1 MYQQIL
7 RKFFVHI
14 SLFFLG
20 LVTVKGQES
29 LNTLIFRGNRS
40 FDKQKYGEATSTF
53 SEAVKKNEKD
63 FGAHY
68 NLGNSLY
75 KIKKY
80 DEAIAEYQKAQKNTN
95 NKDEKAASY
104 YNEGNA
110 HLQNGDGEKAVNA
123 YKNALKFDPDNEAIL
138 KNLQIAKK
146 KQKQKDN
153 KQNQQNQ
160 QQNQQN
166 QQNKNQD
173 NNQNQ
178 QGDQNQE
185 NKNNNTKNQPNG
197 NIGDQNKGKGN
208 QGAEKQNQKNEPQN
222 PNDQNKIPKDL
233 QKLILQRSANQERE
247 TAKKLLNKN
256 GYYSPE
262 SNTKDW

>member
-1 MYQQIL
+1 ML

-20 LVTVKGQES
+20 LIAVKAQES

-166 QQNKNQD
+166 NQNKNQD
-173 NNQNQ
+173 NNPNQ

-208 QGAEKQNQKNEPQN
+208 QGAEKQNQKSEPQN
-222 PNDQNKIPKDL
+222 PNDPNKIPKDL

>member
-1 MYQQIL
+1 ML

-20 LVTVKGQES
+20 LIAVKAQES

-123 YKNALKFDPDNEAIL
+123 YKNALKYDPDNEAIL

-166 QQNKNQD
+166 NQNKNQD
-173 NNQNQ
+173 NHQNQ

-208 QGAEKQNQKNEPQN
+208 QGAEKQNQKNEPQD
-222 PNDQNKIPKDL
+222 PNDPNKIPKDL

>member
-1 MYQQIL
+1 ML
-7 RKFFVHI
+7 KKFFVHI
-14 SLFFLG
+14 SLIFLG
-20 LVTVKGQES
+20 LVTVKAQES

-123 YKNALKFDPDNEAIL
+123 YKNALKYDPDNEAIL

-166 QQNKNQD
+166 NQNKNQD

-208 QGAEKQNQKNEPQN
+208 QGAEKQNQKNEPQD
-222 PNDQNKIPKDL
+222 PNDPNKIPKDL

>member
-1 MYQQIL
+1 ML

-14 SLFFLG
+14 SLIFLG
-20 LVTVKGQES
+20 LVTVKAQES

-123 YKNALKFDPDNEAIL
+123 YKNALKYDPDNEAIL

-166 QQNKNQD
+166 NQNKNQD
-173 NNQNQ
+173 NHQNQ

-222 PNDQNKIPKDL
+222 PKDQNKIPKDL

>member
-1 MYQQIL
+1 ML

-20 LVTVKGQES
+20 LNAVKAQES

-123 YKNALKFDPDNEAIL
+123 YKNALKYDPDNEAIL

-166 QQNKNQD
+166 NQNKNQD

-222 PNDQNKIPKDL
+222 PKDQNKIPKDL

>member
-1 MYQQIL
+1 ML

-14 SLFFLG
+14 SLIFLG
-20 LVTVKGQES
+20 LVTVKAQES

-123 YKNALKFDPDNEAIL
+123 NSKI
-138 KNLQIAKK
+138 
-146 KQKQKDN
+146 
-153 KQNQQNQ
+153 
-160 QQNQQN
+160 
-166 QQNKNQD
+166 
-173 NNQNQ
+173 
-178 QGDQNQE
+178 
-185 NKNNNTKNQPNG
+185 
-197 NIGDQNKGKGN
+197 
-208 QGAEKQNQKNEPQN
+208 
-222 PNDQNKIPKDL
+222 NKITKIKTKIIIKISKETKIKKIKITIPK
-233 QKLILQRSANQERE
+233 INR
-247 TAKKLLNKN
+247 TVI
-256 GYYSPE
+256 
-262 SNTKDW
+262 

>member
-1 MYQQIL
+1 ML

-14 SLFFLG
+14 SLIFLG
-20 LVTVKGQES
+20 LVTVKAQES

-123 YKNALKFDPDNEAIL
+123 YKNALKYDPDNEAIL

-166 QQNKNQD
+166 NQDKNQD

-222 PNDQNKIPKDL
+222 PNDPNKIPKDL

>member
-1 MYQQIL
+1 ML

-14 SLFFLG
+14 SLIFLG
-20 LVTVKGQES
+20 LVTVKAQES

-110 HLQNGDGEKAVNA
+110 HHQNGDGEKAVNA

-166 QQNKNQD
+166 NQNKNQD

-222 PNDQNKIPKDL
+222 PNDPNKIPKDL

>member
-1 MYQQIL
+1 ML

-14 SLFFLG
+14 SLIFLG
-20 LVTVKGQES
+20 LIAVKAQES

-40 FDKQKYGEATSTF
+40 FDKQKYGEAISTF

-123 YKNALKFDPDNEAIL
+123 YKNALKYDPDNEAIL

-166 QQNKNQD
+166 NQNKNQD

-208 QGAEKQNQKNEPQN
+208 QGAEKQNQKNEPQD
-222 PNDQNKIPKDL
+222 PNDPNKIPKDL

>member
-1 MYQQIL
+1 ML

-14 SLFFLG
+14 SLIFLG
-20 LVTVKGQES
+20 LIDVKAQES

-166 QQNKNQD
+166 NQNKNQD

-222 PNDQNKIPKDL
+222 PNDPNKIPKDL

>member
-1 MYQQIL
+1 ML

-20 LVTVKGQES
+20 LIAVKAQES

-166 QQNKNQD
+166 NQNKNQD
-173 NNQNQ
+173 NNPNQ

-222 PNDQNKIPKDL
+222 PNDPNKIPKDL

-247 TAKKLLNKN
+247 TAKMLLNKN

>member
-1 MYQQIL
+1 ML

-14 SLFFLG
+14 SLIFLG
-20 LVTVKGQES
+20 LVTVKAQES

-40 FDKQKYGEATSTF
+40 FDKQKYGEAISTF

-166 QQNKNQD
+166 NQNKNQD
-173 NNQNQ
+173 NNPNQ

-222 PNDQNKIPKDL
+222 PNDPNKIPKDL

>member
-1 MYQQIL
+1 ML
-7 RKFFVHI
+7 RKFFLHI

-20 LVTVKGQES
+20 LIAVKAQES

-166 QQNKNQD
+166 NQNKNQD

-208 QGAEKQNQKNEPQN
+208 QGAEKQNQKNEPQD
-222 PNDQNKIPKDL
+222 PNDPNKIPKDL

>member
-1 MYQQIL
+1 ML

-20 LVTVKGQES
+20 LIAVKAQES

-95 NKDEKAASY
+95 NKYEKAASY

-166 QQNKNQD
+166 NQNKNQD
-173 NNQNQ
+173 NHQNQ

-208 QGAEKQNQKNEPQN
+208 QGAEKQNQKNEPQD
-222 PNDQNKIPKDL
+222 PNDPNKIPKDL

>member
-1 MYQQIL
+1 ML

-14 SLFFLG
+14 SLIFLG
-20 LVTVKGQES
+20 LVTVKAQES

-166 QQNKNQD
+166 KNQD
-173 NNQNQ
+173 NHQNQ

-208 QGAEKQNQKNEPQN
+208 QGAEKQNQKNEPQDSKD
-222 PNDQNKIPKDL
+222 PNKIPKDL

>member
-1 MYQQIL
+1 ML

-14 SLFFLG
+14 SLIFLG
-20 LVTVKGQES
+20 LVTVKAQES
-29 LNTLIFRGNRS
+29 LNTLLFRGNRS
-40 FDKQKYGEATSTF
+40 FDKQKYGEAISTF

-123 YKNALKFDPDNEAIL
+123 YKNALKYDPDNEAIL

-166 QQNKNQD
+166 NQNKNQD

-222 PNDQNKIPKDL
+222 PNDPNKIPKDL

>member
-1 MYQQIL
+1 ML

-14 SLFFLG
+14 SLIFLG
-20 LVTVKGQES
+20 LVTVKAQES

-160 QQNQQN
+160 QQNQQKN
-166 QQNKNQD
+166 QNKNQD

-222 PNDQNKIPKDL
+222 PNDPNKIPKDL

>member
-1 MYQQIL
+1 ML

-14 SLFFLG
+14 SLIFLG
-20 LVTVKGQES
+20 LVTVKAQES

-123 YKNALKFDPDNEAIL
+123 YKNALKYDPDNEAIL

-166 QQNKNQD
+166 NQNKNQD

-208 QGAEKQNQKNEPQN
+208 QGAEKQNQKYEPQD
-222 PNDQNKIPKDL
+222 PNDPNKIPKDL

>member
-1 MYQQIL
+1 ML

-14 SLFFLG
+14 SLIFLG
-20 LVTVKGQES
+20 LIAVKAQES

-166 QQNKNQD
+166 NENKNQD
-173 NNQNQ
+173 KHQNQ

-208 QGAEKQNQKNEPQN
+208 QGAEKQNQKNEPQD
-222 PNDQNKIPKDL
+222 PNDPNKIPKDL

>member
-1 MYQQIL
+1 ML

-20 LVTVKGQES
+20 LIAVKAQES

-95 NKDEKAASY
+95 NKYEKAASY

-166 QQNKNQD
+166 NQNKNQD

-208 QGAEKQNQKNEPQN
+208 QGAEKQNQKNEPQD
-222 PNDQNKIPKDL
+222 PNDPNKIPKDL

>member
-1 MYQQIL
+1 MLI
-7 RKFFVHI
+7 KFFVHI

-20 LVTVKGQES
+20 LIAVKAQES

-123 YKNALKFDPDNEAIL
+123 YKNALKYDPDNEAIL

-166 QQNKNQD
+166 NQNKNQD

-222 PNDQNKIPKDL
+222 PNDPNKIPKDL

>member
-1 MYQQIL
+1 ML

-20 LVTVKGQES
+20 LIAVKAQES

-40 FDKQKYGEATSTF
+40 FDKQKYGEAISTF

-123 YKNALKFDPDNEAIL
+123 YKNALKYDPDNEAIL

-166 QQNKNQD
+166 NQNKNQD
-173 NNQNQ
+173 NHQNQ

-208 QGAEKQNQKNEPQN
+208 QGAEKQNQKNETQN
-222 PNDQNKIPKDL
+222 PNDPNKIPKDL

>member
-1 MYQQIL
+1 ML

-14 SLFFLG
+14 SLIFLG
-20 LVTVKGQES
+20 LVTVKAQES

-40 FDKQKYGEATSTF
+40 FDKQKYGEAISTF

-166 QQNKNQD
+166 NQNKNQD
-173 NNQNQ
+173 NHQNQ

-208 QGAEKQNQKNEPQN
+208 QGAEKQNQKNEPQD
-222 PNDQNKIPKDL
+222 PNDPNKIPKDL

>member
-1 MYQQIL
+1 ML

-14 SLFFLG
+14 SLIFLG
-20 LVTVKGQES
+20 LIAVKAQES

-123 YKNALKFDPDNEAIL
+123 YKNALKYDPDNEAIL

-166 QQNKNQD
+166 NQNKNQD

-222 PNDQNKIPKDL
+222 PNDPNKIPKDL

>member
-1 MYQQIL
+1 ML

-14 SLFFLG
+14 SLIFLG
-20 LVTVKGQES
+20 LVTVKAQES

-146 KQKQKDN
+146 KQMQKDN

-166 QQNKNQD
+166 NQNKNQD
-173 NNQNQ
+173 NHQNQ

-208 QGAEKQNQKNEPQN
+208 QGAEKQNQKNEPQD
-222 PNDQNKIPKDL
+222 PNEPNKIPKDL

>member
-1 MYQQIL
+1 ML

-20 LVTVKGQES
+20 LIAVKAQES

-166 QQNKNQD
+166 NQNKNQD

-197 NIGDQNKGKGN
+197 NIGNQNKGKGN
-208 QGAEKQNQKNEPQN
+208 QGAEKQNQKNEPQD
-222 PNDQNKIPKDL
+222 PNDPNKIPKDL

>member
-1 MYQQIL
+1 ML

-14 SLFFLG
+14 SLIFLG
-20 LVTVKGQES
+20 LVTVKAQES

-222 PNDQNKIPKDL
+222 PNDPNKIPKDL

>member
-1 MYQQIL
+1 ML

-20 LVTVKGQES
+20 LIAVKAQES

-123 YKNALKFDPDNEAIL
+123 YKNALKYDPDNEAIL

-160 QQNQQN
+160 QQNQQYN
-166 QQNKNQD
+166 QNKNQD
-173 NNQNQ
+173 NHQNQ

-222 PNDQNKIPKDL
+222 PNYPNKIPKDL

>member
-1 MYQQIL
+1 ML

-14 SLFFLG
+14 SLIFLG
-20 LVTVKGQES
+20 LVTVKAQES

-166 QQNKNQD
+166 NQNKNQD

-208 QGAEKQNQKNEPQN
+208 QGAEKQNHRSEPQN
-222 PNDQNKIPKDL
+222 PNDPNKIPKDL

>member
-14 SLFFLG
+14 SLIFLG
-20 LVTVKGQES
+20 LIDVKGQES

-68 NLGNSLY
+68 NLGNSLC

-110 HLQNGDGEKAVNA
+110 HLQNGDGEKAINA

-160 QQNQQN
+160 KQNQQN
-166 QQNKNQD
+166 NQNKNQD
-173 NNQNQ
+173 NNPNQ

-208 QGAEKQNQKNEPQN
+208 QG
-222 PNDQNKIPKDL
+222 
-233 QKLILQRSANQERE
+233 
-247 TAKKLLNKN
+247 
-256 GYYSPE
+256 G
-262 SNTKDW
+262 

>member
-1 MYQQIL
+1 ML

-14 SLFFLG
+14 SLIFLG
-20 LVTVKGQES
+20 LVTVKAQES

-40 FDKQKYGEATSTF
+40 FDKQKYGEAISTF

-123 YKNALKFDPDNEAIL
+123 YKNALKYDPDNEAIL

-166 QQNKNQD
+166 NQNKNQD

-197 NIGDQNKGKGN
+197 NIGDQNKGKGK

-222 PNDQNKIPKDL
+222 PNDPNKIPKDL

>member
-1 MYQQIL
+1 ML

-14 SLFFLG
+14 SLIFLG
-20 LVTVKGQES
+20 LVTVKAQES

-123 YKNALKFDPDNEAIL
+123 YKNALKYDPDNEAIL

-160 QQNQQN
+160 QQNQQYN
-166 QQNKNQD
+166 QNKNQD
-173 NNQNQ
+173 NHQNQ

-185 NKNNNTKNQPNG
+185 NKNNNTKNKPNG

-208 QGAEKQNQKNEPQN
+208 QGAEKQNQKNEPQD
-222 PNDQNKIPKDL
+222 PNDPNKIPKDL

>member
-1 MYQQIL
+1 ML

-20 LVTVKGQES
+20 LIAVKAQES

-166 QQNKNQD
+166 NQNKNQD

-178 QGDQNQE
+178 QGDQDQE

-222 PNDQNKIPKDL
+222 PNDPNKIPKDL

>member
-1 MYQQIL
+1 ML

-20 LVTVKGQES
+20 LIAVKAQES

-166 QQNKNQD
+166 NQNKNQD

-222 PNDQNKIPKDL
+222 PYDPNKIPKDL

>member
-1 MYQQIL
+1 ML

-14 SLFFLG
+14 SLIFLG
-20 LVTVKGQES
+20 LVTVKAQES

-80 DEAIAEYQKAQKNTN
+80 DEAIAEYQKAQKITN

-153 KQNQQNQ
+153 TQNQQNQ

-166 QQNKNQD
+166 NQNKNQD

-208 QGAEKQNQKNEPQN
+208 QGAEKQNQKNEPQD
-222 PNDQNKIPKDL
+222 PNDPNKIPKDL

>member
-1 MYQQIL
+1 ML

-20 LVTVKGQES
+20 LIAVKAQES

-123 YKNALKFDPDNEAIL
+123 YKNALKYDPDNEAIL

-146 KQKQKDN
+146 KQKQKQKDN

-166 QQNKNQD
+166 NQNKNQD

-222 PNDQNKIPKDL
+222 PNDPNKIPKDL